1 MSTFSASIQA
11 DIKNFEANIGK
22 ATQSIDKFTKNV
34 SNQLDKVGD
43 SFIKTGTSISKFV
56 SVPLTGLIAGM
67 GALAIST
74 AQATKDLDSLSTITG
89 ISTDMLQEYE
99 LIAIKA
105 TVPTDALA
113 NATSSLTRRLR
124 DVSEDGAGASDVLKQ
139 LGVSLKDAS
148 GEFKTAGQLSEEAI
162 FALADLGGGIE
173 ASALGV
179 QLFGRQ
185 WEDVTQIVDLGKDQ
199 IQALKQEAHDLG
211 LVMSEDSVKAS
222 ANFGIAIDTL
232 KLRFTALKNQIGT
245 ALAPMLTDTLLP
257 IIENQIMPAIG
268 QFVDFI
274 KQLIDRFN
282 ELSTPTKTI
291 IASIT
296 GIAIAL
302 GPTLISLGGLL
313 KLLPLIGAGFTAMTG
328 PIGIAIGAIVAG
340 AVLIVKNW
348 DAIKEY
354 FTSGGGS
361 EMFEN
366 VKSLALNLW
375 DSLKSIFTNIRDVVM
390 DVWDRMGS
398 GIVKSFKRSFDIVI
412 SIISFVAKT
421 FDNFLNIFRAQ
432 SVGDALGEMKVF
444 FVDAFNG
451 VKDIVLKVVAQMT
464 QGVANFFRFLKLN
477 SLADTM
483 EGWAD
488 SLVPVVEKTKEQGK
502 EQSKTNVET
511 EKAIALTDELSNSLN
526 NLSEGAENYYTT
538 IKKLSASDLAV
549 DTSGIRTDGIINID
563 VEGLSEK
570 MKAIRDVVFQEL
582 QRLKDEANTLT
593 IDLGQLLSSGI
604 SNAMQG
610 LGNALANGD
619 NMIGALGGAII
630 GTLGNLAQ
638 QVGAMMITFGIGAM
652 KLKLML
658 ANPLA
663 TIAAGA
669 ALVALGSLAVS
680 SVNNAM
686 NSGIGG
692 GGYSGG
698 GYSGS
703 RGAEPMQQGAFELRD
718 SYTDSFKP
726 VEFEIRGDKL
736 VGILEKQSS
745 KNNRLR

>member
-1 MSTFSASIQA
+1 MSTFSASIEA
-11 DIKNFEANIGK
+11 DIRNFEINIAK
-22 ATQSIDKFTKNV
+22 ATQDIDKFTQNV
-34 SNQLDKVGD
+34 SKQLDKVGD

-74 AQATKDLDSLSTITG
+74 AQAAKDLDSLSTITG

-99 LIAIKA
+99 LIATKA

-113 NATSSLTRRLR
+113 NATSSLTRRLK
-124 DVSEDGAGASDVLKQ
+124 DVSEEGAGASDVLKQ
-139 LGVSLKDAS
+139 LGVSLKDTN

-185 WEDVTQIVDLGKDQ
+185 WENVTQIVDLGKDQ

-211 LVMSEDSVKAS
+211 LVMSEDAVKSS
-222 ANFGIAIDTL
+222 AEFGIAIDTL
-232 KLRFTALKNQIGT
+232 RLRFTALKNQIGT

-268 QFVDFI
+268 QFADFI

-282 ELSTPTKTI
+282 GLSTSTKTI

-296 GIAIAL
+296 GIAVAL
-302 GPTLISLGGLL
+302 GPTLVALGGLL

-328 PIGIAIGAIVAG
+328 PIGIAVGAIVAG

-354 FTSGGGS
+354 FTTGGGS

-390 DVWDRMGS
+390 DVWERMGS
-398 GIVKSFKRSFDIVI
+398 GIVKSFKRTFDIVI
-412 SIISFVAKT
+412 SVISFVAKT
-421 FDNFLNIFRAQ
+421 FDNFLNIFRAE
-432 SVGDALGEMKVF
+432 SVGEALGEMKVF

-451 VKDIVLKVVAQMT
+451 IKDIVLKVVAQMT
-464 QGVANFFRFLKLN
+464 QGVASFFRFLKLN

-488 SLVPVVEKTKEQGK
+488 SLVPVIEKTKEQSK
-502 EQSKTNVET
+502 EQSKTNTET
-511 EKAIALTDELSNSLN
+511 EKAIALTDGLSNSLN
-526 NLSEGAENYYTT
+526 NLSEGAENYYKA
-538 IKKLSASDLAV
+538 IKPLSASD
-549 DTSGIRTDGIINID
+549 SKINIGEIGSASPIAIIPTLNFD
-563 VEGLSEK
+563 TVKDQMGQFWEYAELVSEEIAGK
-570 MKAIRDVVFQEL
+570 IGSTVDNVIGSMA
-582 QRLKDEANTLT
+582 
-593 IDLGQLLSSGI
+593 
-604 SNAMQG
+604 
-610 LGNALANGD
+610 NALAGAIASGD
-619 NMIGALGGAII
+619 NVIGALASTLLDG
-630 GTLGNLAQ
+630 LGNLAIEIG
-638 QVGAMMITFGIGAM
+638 VITMGIGETITALLGALTNPFVAIGAGVALIALGVAM
-652 KLKLML
+652 K
-658 ANPLA
+658 A
-663 TIAAGA
+663 TAGA
-669 ALVALGSLAVS
+669 ISKASGSTS
-680 SVNNAM
+680 S
-686 NSGIGG
+686 GG
-692 GGYSGG
+692 ASSTFRGGYDYNNLGQSEM
-698 GYSGS
+698 
-703 RGAEPMQQGAFELRD
+703 RGAYATQD
-718 SYTDSFKP
+718 T
-726 VEFEIRGDKL
+726 VTFEIKGDTL

>member
-1 MSTFSASIQA
+1 MTTFSASIEA
-11 DIKNFEANIGK
+11 DIRNFEINIAK

-34 SNQLDKVGD
+34 GKQLDKVGD
-43 SFIKTGTSISKFV
+43 SFIKTGTNISKFV

-74 AQATKDLDSLSTITG
+74 AQAAKDLDSLSTITG

-99 LIAIKA
+99 LIATKA

-139 LGVSLKDAS
+139 LGISLKDAS

-185 WEDVTQIVDLGKDQ
+185 WENVTQIVDLGKDQ

-211 LVMSEDSVKAS
+211 LVMSEDAVKSS
-222 ANFGIAIDTL
+222 AEFGIAIDTL

-257 IIENQIMPAIG
+257 IIENKIMPAIG
-268 QFVDFI
+268 RFADFI

-282 ELSTPTKTI
+282 GLSTSTKTI

-302 GPTLISLGGLL
+302 GPTLVALGGLL
-313 KLLPLIGAGFTAMTG
+313 KLLPLIAAGFTALVS
-328 PIGIAIGAIVAG
+328 PVGIAIGAIVAG

-348 DAIKEY
+348 DEIKEY
-354 FTSGGGS
+354 FTTGGGS

-375 DSLKSIFTNIRDVVM
+375 DSLKSIFTNIRDVVL
-390 DVWDRMGS
+390 DVWERMGS
-398 GIVKSFKRSFDIVI
+398 GIVKSFQRSFDIVI
-412 SIISFVAKT
+412 SIISFTAKT
-421 FDNFLNIFRAQ
+421 FDNFLNIFRAENIG
-432 SVGDALGEMKVF
+432 SALNEMKVF

-451 VKDIVLKVVAQMT
+451 IKDIVLKVVAQMT

-483 EGWAD
+483 EEWAD
-488 SLVPVVEKTKEQGK
+488 SLVPVVEKKKEL
-502 EQSKTNVET
+502 TVAT
-511 EKAIALTDELSNSLN
+511 EKDTKANIENVASIDKVTDGL
-526 NLSEGAENYYTT
+526 ANYYKA
-538 IKKLSASDLAV
+538 IKPLSASD
-549 DTSGIRTDGIINID
+549 SKINIGEIGSASPIAIIPTLNFD
-563 VEGLSEK
+563 TVKDQMGQFWEYAELVSEEIATK
-570 MKAIRDVVFQEL
+570 IGSTVDNVIGSMA
-582 QRLKDEANTLT
+582 
-593 IDLGQLLSSGI
+593 
-604 SNAMQG
+604 
-610 LGNALANGD
+610 NALAGAIASGD
-619 NMIGALGGAII
+619 NVIGALASTLLDG
-630 GTLGNLAQ
+630 LGNLAIEIG
-638 QVGAMMITFGIGAM
+638 VITMGIGETITA
-652 KLKLML
+652 LLGAL
-658 ANPLA
+658 TNPFA
-663 TIAAGA
+663 AIGAGA
-669 ALVALGSLAVS
+669 ALIALGVAMKATASAL
-680 SVNNAM
+680 NNAGGSTA
-686 NSGIGG
+686 SGGASSNYR
-692 GGYSGG
+692 GGYDYNNLGQSEM
-698 GYSGS
+698 
-703 RGAEPMQQGAFELRD
+703 RGAYATQD
-718 SYTDSFKP
+718 T
-726 VEFEIRGDKL
+726 VTFEIKGDTL

>member
-1 MSTFSASIQA
+1 MSTFSASIEA
-11 DIKNFEANIGK
+11 DIRNFEINIAK
-22 ATQSIDKFTKNV
+22 ATQDIDKFTQNV
-34 SNQLDKVGD
+34 SKQLDKVGD

-56 SVPLTGLIAGM
+56 SVPLAGLVAGM

-74 AQATKDLDSLSTITG
+74 AQAAKDLDSLSTITG

-99 LIAIKA
+99 LIATKA

-139 LGVSLKDAS
+139 LGISLKDAS

-185 WEDVTQIVDLGKDQ
+185 WDDVTQIVDLGKDQ

-211 LVMSEDSVKAS
+211 LVMSEDAVKSS
-222 ANFGIAIDTL
+222 AEFGIAIDTL

-268 QFVDFI
+268 RFVDFI
-274 KQLIDRFN
+274 KQLIERFN
-282 ELSTPTKTI
+282 GLSTSTKTI

-296 GIAIAL
+296 GIAVAL
-302 GPTLISLGGLL
+302 GPTLVALGGLL
-313 KLLPLIGAGFTAMTG
+313 KLLPLIGAGFTALVS
-328 PIGIAIGAIVAG
+328 PVGIAIGAIVAG
-340 AVLIVKNW
+340 AVAIVKNW

-390 DVWDRMGS
+390 DVWERMGS
-398 GIVKSFKRSFDIVI
+398 GIVKSFQRSFDIVI

-421 FDNFLNIFRAQ
+421 FDNFLNIFRAE
-432 SVGDALGEMKVF
+432 SVGEALGEMKVF

-451 VKDIVLKVVAQMT
+451 IKDIVLKVVAQMT

-483 EGWAD
+483 EEWAD
-488 SLVPVVEKTKEQGK
+488 SLMPVVDKTKQQGK
-502 EQSKTNVET
+502 EQSKTNTET
-511 EKAIALTDELSNSLN
+511 ERAIALTDELSNSLN
-526 NLSEGAENYYTT
+526 NLSGEAENYYKA
-538 IKKLSASDLAV
+538 IKPLSASD
-549 DTSGIRTDGIINID
+549 SKINIGEIGSASPIAIIPTLNFD
-563 VEGLSEK
+563 TVKDQMGQFWEYAELMSED
-570 MKAIRDVVFQEL
+570 I
-582 QRLKDEANTLT
+582 ANRIGSTVDNV
-593 IDLGQLLSSGI
+593 IGSM
-604 SNAMQG
+604 A
-610 LGNALANGD
+610 NALAGAIASGD
-619 NMIGALGGAII
+619 NVIGALASTLLDG
-630 GTLGNLAQ
+630 LGNLAIEIG
-638 QVGAMMITFGIGAM
+638 VITMGIGETIKSLLSA
-652 KLKLML
+652 LV
-658 ANPLA
+658 NPFGA
-663 TIAAGA
+663 IAGGA
-669 ALVALGSLAVS
+669 ALIALGVAMKATASAL
-680 SVNNAM
+680 NNAGGSTA
-686 NSGIGG
+686 SGGASSTFR
-692 GGYSGG
+692 GGYDYNNLGQSEM
-698 GYSGS
+698 
-703 RGAEPMQQGAFELRD
+703 RGAYATQD
-718 SYTDSFKP
+718 T
-726 VEFEIRGDKL
+726 VTFEIKGDTL
-736 VGILEKQSS
+736 VGILEKQNT
-745 KNNRLR
+745 KRNRTL

>member
-1 MSTFSASIQA
+1 MSTFSAGIEA
-11 DIKNFEANIGK
+11 NIDNFQINIGK
-22 ATQSIDKFTKNV
+22 ATQSIDKFSQNV
-34 SNQLDKVGD
+34 GRQLDKVGD

-74 AQATKDLDSLSTITG
+74 AQTAKDLDSLSTITG

-113 NATSSLTRRLR
+113 NATRSLTRRLR
-124 DVSEDGAGASDVLKQ
+124 DVSEEGAGAGDVLKQ

-162 FALADLGGGIE
+162 FALSDLGGGIE

-185 WEDVTQIVDLGKDQ
+185 WDDVTQIVDLGKDQ

-211 LVMSEDSVKAS
+211 LVMSNDSVKAS
-222 ANFGIAIDTL
+222 AEFGIAIDTL

-282 ELSTPTKTI
+282 GLSTSTKTI

-302 GPTLISLGGLL
+302 GPTLIALGGLL

-328 PIGIAIGAIVAG
+328 PIGIAVGAIVAG
-340 AVLIVKNW
+340 AVLIIKNW
-348 DAIKEY
+348 DTIKEY
-354 FTSGGGS
+354 FTEGAGA

-366 VKSLALNLW
+366 VKNLALNLW
-375 DSLKSIFTNIRDVVM
+375 DSLKSIFTNIRDVVL
-390 DVWDRMGS
+390 DVWERMGS
-398 GIVKSFKRSFDIVI
+398 GIVKSFQRSFDIVI

-421 FDNFLNIFRAQ
+421 FDNFLNIFRAE
-432 SVGDALGEMKVF
+432 SVGEALGEMKVF

-451 VKDIVLKVVAQMT
+451 IKDIVLAVVAQMT

-488 SLVPVVEKTKEQGK
+488 SLVPVVEKKKEL
-502 EQSKTNVET
+502 TVAT
-511 EKAIALTDELSNSLN
+511 EKDTKANNNNVASIKNAGEAIKEYYKNLTE
-526 NLSEGAENYYTT
+526 
-538 IKKLSASDLAV
+538 
-549 DTSGIRTDGIINID
+549 
-563 VEGLSEK
+563 
-570 MKAIRDVVFQEL
+570 
-582 QRLKDEANTLT
+582 
-593 IDLGQLLSSGI
+593 GQLSLTGDSKETGFENVSPIAILPTLNFDTVKDQMGQFWEYAELMSEEI
-604 SNAMQG
+604 ATKIGSTVDNVIGSMA
-610 LGNALANGD
+610 NALAGAIASGD
-619 NMIGALGGAII
+619 NVIGALASTLLDG
-630 GTLGNLAQ
+630 LGNLAIEIG
-638 QVGAMMITFGIGAM
+638 VITMGIGKAITAIFSAM
-652 KLKLML
+652 
-658 ANPLA
+658 ANPLVA
-663 TIAAGA
+663 IGAGV
-669 ALVALGSLAVS
+669 ALVALGVAMKAGAAAINKASGSTS
-680 SVNNAM
+680 S
-686 NSGIGG
+686 GG
-692 GGYSGG
+692 ASSTFRGGYDYNNLGQSEM
-698 GYSGS
+698 
-703 RGAEPMQQGAFELRD
+703 RGAYATQD
-718 SYTDSFKP
+718 SVT
-726 VEFEIRGDKL
+726 FEIKGDTL